1 MLTTFLAFVL
11 ALGLLIAIHEYGHYR
26 VARACGVKVLRFS
39 MGFGKPLWR
48 WVSPHTGTEFVVS
61 VLPLG
66 GYVRMLDERE
76 GPVSVAERHLSF
88 NAQPLRARAAIVAAG
103 PLANLGLAVLLYAAV
118 FWYGVDE
125 PQPVLSQP
133 VVASLAERA
142 GLRAGD
148 WVLRLEPVPD
158 AASDS
163 SAVPEPVRSF
173 DDLRWHLTRAA
184 LSQQDVR
191 LWVGDNADAPGREV
205 LLPLSQVDASQA
217 DATLFRRIGI
227 VAPWS
232 APVVGELLPDGAAA
246 LAGLRSGDRVL
257 QVDGQPV
264 SDAQHLRTRIRMA
277 VDAGG
282 HPLRQQWTVQR
293 GSQRLVLAVMP
304 RSERQGEQWTGRV
317 GAYIGAPPAMVTVSE
332 DPLGAIWKG
341 IQRTWEVSWLS
352 VQMMA
357 KMVVGEASLKNLS
370 GPLTIADYAGQSA
383 RLGLT
388 SYVLFVAL
396 VSVSLGMLNLLPL
409 PVLDGGHLM
418 YYLWEWATGKP
429 VSPVWMERLQR
440 GGTAALLALMSV
452 AIFNDIARLVG

>member
-396 VSVSLGMLNLLPL
+396 ISVSLGVLNLLPL

>member
-205 LLPLSQVDASQA
+205 LLLLSQVDASQA

-304 RSERQGEQWTGRV
+304 RSERQGEQWMGRV

-396 VSVSLGMLNLLPL
+396 ISVSLGVLNLLPL

>member
-163 SAVPEPVRSF
+163 STVPEPVLSF

-264 SDAQHLRTRIRMA
+264 PDAQHLRTRIRMA

-293 GSQRLVLAVMP
+293 GSQRLCW
-304 RSERQGEQWTGRV
+304 R
-317 GAYIGAPPAMVTVSE
+317 
-332 DPLGAIWKG
+332 
-341 IQRTWEVSWLS
+341 
-352 VQMMA
+352 
-357 KMVVGEASLKNLS
+357 
-370 GPLTIADYAGQSA
+370 
-383 RLGLT
+383 
-388 SYVLFVAL
+388 
-396 VSVSLGMLNLLPL
+396 
-409 PVLDGGHLM
+409 
-418 YYLWEWATGKP
+418 
-429 VSPVWMERLQR
+429 
-440 GGTAALLALMSV
+440 
-452 AIFNDIARLVG
+452 

>member
-264 SDAQHLRTRIRMA
+264 PDAQHLRTRIRMA

-293 GSQRLVLAVMP
+293 GAQRLVLVVTP
-304 RSERQGEQWTGRV
+304 RAERQGEQWTGRV
-317 GAYIGAPPAMVTVSE
+317 GAYIGTPPAMVTVSE

-341 IQRTWEVSWLS
+341 VQRTWEVSWLS

-396 VSVSLGMLNLLPL
+396 ISVSLGVLNLLPL